1 MLLRAHASGRR
12 EHAGQRLAE
21 LIVGVDEQVFQHG
34 HPPERAGD
42 LEGAT
47 DPAPGDGVRRQA
59 VESIGAETDLAT
71 VGGREAADHV
81 EERRL
86 ARAVWSDEACDRA
99 FTDGERTTG
108 ERFDAAK

>member
-1 MLLRAHASGRR
+1 
-12 EHAGQRLAE
+12 
-21 LIVGVDEQVFQHG
+21 
-34 HPPERAGD
+34 PPERAGD

-47 DPAPGDGVRRQA
+47 DPAAGDGVRRQA

-86 ARAVWSDEACDRA
+86 ARTVRSGEARDRA
-99 FTDGERTTG
+99 FADGQRAARERL
-108 ERFDAAK
+108 DAAEPLGDAGDRQEWSRDRSLIGGPPAWAGRLSAW